1 MLYPWT
7 AHSKWVLDC
16 FISFTLSILIA
27 TIQCF
32 QNSFFILPDKQTTT
46 YHRLFTLI
54 QSKCIDHRIA
64 LSPSTIIVDFEVAV
78 HNVVR
83 SVFPNSTL
91 HGCLFHYGQALSRK
105 LQELGLS
112 SNRHSD
118 RDAIMKW
125 FRLFIGVAFVP
136 SAQVTTAFA
145 LFKEHYTPNCRRC
158 KEFNLYFFDTCLTGS
173 YPVPIWNQFRAEV
186 PRTNNDCEGYNS
198 RLAKRAL
205 KPHLNVC
212 ELILLFR
219 DEQLNRETY
228 ILQIE
233 GGQQPAKCR
242 RRYDH
247 VDSKLHQ
254 YGLEYITCERDFHSY
269 LSACS
274 HYVSGC
280 WN

>member
-1 MLYPWT
+1 MDDTFKVCPRLFYQLYII
-7 AHSKWVLDC
+7 HSHCYNTVLPKLFC
-16 FISFTLSILIA
+16 L
-27 TIQCF
+27 
-32 QNSFFILPDKQTTT
+32 LPDKQTTT

-54 QSKCIDHRIA
+54 QSKCIDHQIA

-91 HGCLFHYGQALSRK
+91 HGCLFHYGQALYRK
-105 LQELGLS
+105 LQEVCLS

-118 RDAIMKW
+118 HDAIMKW

-145 LFKEHYTPNCRRC
+145 LIKEHYTPNCRWC
-158 KEFNLYFFDTCLTGS
+158 KEFNLYFFDIWLTGS
-173 YPVPIWNQFRAEV
+173 YPVPIWNQFGAEV

-205 KPHLNVC
+205 KPHLNVY

-219 DEQLNRETY
+219 DEQLNKEAY
-228 ILQIE
+228 VLQIE
-233 GGQQPAKCR
+233 GGQQPAKR
-242 RRYDH
+242 RRRCDH
-247 VDSKLHQ
+247 VDSKL
-254 YGLEYITCERDFHSY
+254 YEDGLEYITCELNFHSY
-269 LSACS
+269 LSACFRS
-274 HYVSGC
+274 ESGC